1 MRIYLM
7 QTDLKWSQ
15 YDFSKIPFDR
25 IVKVGQRSLIYRD
38 LFTVSWLLGRF
49 CNYNCSYCWPY
60 ARSDTKDFRPTK
72 LIILTIDEIKR
83 QARING
89 FNSFHISFSGG
100 EPTLHPGYLEFIKHY
115 SNDEQSNYQSIHMT
129 SNISNGFRWFE
140 KYIDATK
147 DLHRV
152 SITASWHREQGIKQG
167 DLESHKKLFADKLC
181 FLQEH
186 DIQITINMV
195 MVPEWF
201 ETLWNEALYF
211 HERGINV
218 TLKPQSDPTA
228 SKIVDGYSDDMLNR
242 LYNGM
247 PQRDYTSIKAKT
259 IRNKPKVSMKTMA
272 LERGD
277 SETVPAIMQV
287 EFEDDKGDK
296 WYMDQAER
304 FNAFNFNNFKGWKC
318 NSGYQGIIIREP
330 DGSIKRSYSCW
341 DKPIGNIETGFQLFD
356 KATECITPSCVSS
369 ADSKIPKFKN
379 K

>member
-1 MRIYLM
+1 MKN
-7 QTDLKWSQ
+7 DLKWSQ

-25 IVKVGQRSLIYRD
+25 LVKVGQRSLLYRD

-83 QARING
+83 QARENG

-100 EPTLHPGYLEFIKHY
+100 EPTLHPGYLEFIKYY
-115 SNDEQSNYQSIHMT
+115 SDDEQSNYQSIHMT

-201 ETLWNEALYF
+201 EILWDEALYF

-228 SKIVDGYSDDMLNR
+228 SRVVEGYSEDMLKR

-247 PQRDYTSIKAKT
+247 PQRDYTGVKSKIVRNSPKTSLKSMSI
-259 IRNKPKVSMKTMA
+259 
-272 LERGD
+272 ERGD
-277 SETVPAIMQV
+277 DETVPAIMQV
-287 EFEDDKGDK
+287 EFEDDQGKK

-330 DGSIKRSYSCW
+330 DGAIKRSYSCW
-341 DKPIGNIETGFQLFD
+341 DEPMGYIETGFKLFD
-356 KATECITPSCVSS
+356 KSKECITPSCVSS

-379 K
+379 KNK